1 MAVLTEPQKKP
12 RSFLFR
18 LLRAVALVALAL
30 VVGVVLVGVFI
41 LDGKYDVARQ
51 ATIAAPPEAVH
62 RQVGDLREWPN
73 WLPFTKHDPSVKT
86 TIEQPTGVG
95 ANQHW
100 TSDHGTGQLTF
111 TAADEA
117 KGIEFD
123 MLFDGKWPSHG
134 SITYDKAGDLTR
146 VTWRMTGQNTD
157 FLGKWMALCMSHMV
171 GPMFDEGLADLK
183 VKVEAK

>member
-1 MAVLTEPQKKP
+1 MAVLSEPQKKR

-18 LLRAVALVALAL
+18 LLRAVALVVLAL
-30 VVGVVLVGVFI
+30 VVAIVVVGVFV
-41 LDGKYDVARQ
+41 LDGKYDVSRQ
-51 ATIAAPPEAVH
+51 VTIKAPSAAVH
-62 RQVGDLREWPN
+62 QQVGDLREWPN

-86 TIEQPTGVG
+86 TIEQATGVG

-100 TSDHGTGQLTF
+100 TSDHGNGELKF
-111 TAADEA
+111 TASDEA

-123 MLFDGKWPSHG
+123 MLFDKKWASKG
-134 SITYDKAGDLTR
+134 SLGYAPAGDETR

-157 FLGKWMALCMSHMV
+157 FLGKWMALAMPHMV

-183 VKVEAK
+183 AKVEAK